1 MEKKTI
7 NKFGRHYL
15 LGKQKNG
22 QYLWL
27 EEPNFDCGWYWGG
40 LYLHEFTNNKQPTRS
55 LDIQS
60 HTHFDS
66 EFLNKGYDNF
76 KDTFEETVLTK
87 DEVWKL
93 LELAKTFYTLRHAA
107 DLFQRG
113 GSHITTN
120 DCYDVI
126 KDDAW
131 YTEIVK
137 VKIPAVL
144 EAIVKLLGGTTT
156 KEEFTNKVNIQ

>member
-1 MEKKTI
+1 M
-7 NKFGRHYL
+7 
-15 LGKQKNG
+15 
-22 QYLWL
+22 
-27 EEPNFDCGWYWGG
+27 
-40 LYLHEFTNNKQPTRS
+40 YLHEFTNNRQPTRS
-55 LDIQS
+55 VDIQS

-66 EFLNKGYDNF
+66 EFLNKSY
-76 KDTFEETVLTK
+76 DTFKEAFEEMVLSK
-87 DEVWKL
+87 EEVWKL
-93 LELAKTFYTLRHAA
+93 LELAETFYTLRHAA
-107 DLFQRG
+107 DLFKRG

-126 KDDAW
+126 KDNAW

-156 KEEFTNKVNIQ
+156 KEEFNSQVIINN